1 MIFEMLP
8 SLLPAVFADVADAG
22 AAASPAAHDSRLWVA
37 LGGIALV
44 LVVAT
49 IVTAT
54 LARLRPLRDWHELKL
69 RVRTWWFIVAVF
81 ACAIAFNTVVAVL
94 VFGFVSF
101 LAFKEYLTLVPTR
114 RADHVTLAW
123 AYLAIPAQYFW
134 VYDGWYG
141 MFIIFIPIY
150 MFLFLPMRMVFSG
163 ETQGFLRS
171 AATLHWGLMT
181 TVYCLSHVAFL
192 IVLPG
197 TAVGGAAG
205 NGALLVL
212 YLVVLTQAND
222 VAQFLWGKSLGRSKI
237 VPKVSPGKTIV
248 GFLGGVFT
256 TTLLGALLGP
266 LLTPMDWRWATA
278 SGALIG
284 ITGFIGD
291 VVVSAVKRDI
301 GVKDSGTLLPGHG
314 GILDR
319 LDSLTYT
326 APLFFH
332 FLRYLYY

>member
-1 MIFEMLP
+1 MTPEKTLWTAFG
-8 SLLPAVFADVADAG
+8 AVG
-22 AAASPAAHDSRLWVA
+22 
-37 LGGIALV
+37 LV
-44 LVVAT
+44 LVAAT
-49 IVTAT
+49 ITIAL
-54 LARLRPLRDWHELKL
+54 LARRHPMRDWRELTL
-69 RVRTWWFIVAVF
+69 RVRTWWIIVAVF
-81 ACAIAFNTVVAVL
+81 AVAITFNNTVSVV

-114 RADHVTLAW
+114 RADHLTLLW
-123 AYLAIPAQYFW
+123 AYLAIPVQYWW

-150 MFLFLPMRMVFSG
+150 MFLFLPMRMVFIG

-181 TVYCLSHVAFL
+181 TVYCLSHMAFL

-205 NGALLVL
+205 NGPLLVL

-222 VAQFLWGKSLGRSKI
+222 VAQYLWGKSLGRGKI
-237 VPKVSPGKTIV
+237 VPKVSPGKTTI
-248 GFLGGVFT
+248 GFLGGAAT
-256 TTLLGALLGP
+256 TTALGGVLGP
-266 LLTPMDWRWATA
+266 VLTPMNWQWSLA
-278 SGALIG
+278 SGLLIG
-284 ITGFIGD
+284 VTGFVGD

-301 GVKDSGTLLPGHG
+301 GVKDSGDLLPGHG